1 MQWIRENWFWLVV
14 AVAFAWMHL
23 KMHGGHGSHGRHGA
37 HGTRSAHTPNGG
49 DSDHAEH

>member
-1 MQWIRENWFWLVV
+1 MQWIRENWFWLIVS
-14 AVAFAWMHL
+14 VAFAWMHL
-23 KMHGGHGSHGRHGA
+23 KMHGGHGRHGA

>member
-1 MQWIRENWFWLVV
+1 MQWMRENWFWLVV

-23 KMHGGHGSHGRHGA
+23 KMHSGHGRHGT
-37 HGTRSAHTPNGG
+37 HSAHTPNRE